1 MKKKQININ
10 KLIPVLSVLMVLV
23 SWEIIV
29 VLFDIQK
36 YILPRPTNVL
46 MKIVDNYELVLSHAK
61 YTVFEAVVG
70 ILGSVVIAVLTAI
83 VLDKVKIIKSFVYPL
98 LTISQTVPLMAIAP
112 LLLIWFGFGV
122 DAKILV
128 VILVC
133 YFPITINIISGFDEI
148 DQDEID
154 LFKVMKAST
163 LNTYKK
169 LKIPYALPY
178 FFSGLKIATTYAVL
192 GALIAEYMGGANGLG
207 IYLIR
212 AMKSFDIE
220 MVFGIIIV
228 IITLT
233 LLLLTLVHFIE
244 NITIKYKS
252 KGEN

>member
-1 MKKKQININ
+1 
-10 KLIPVLSVLMVLV
+10 MVLV

-148 DQDEID
+148 DQDELD

>member
-10 KLIPVLSVLMVLV
+10 KFIPVFSVLMVLV
-23 SWEIIV
+23 TWEIVV
-29 VLFDIQK
+29 VLFDIEK
-36 YILPRPTNVL
+36 YILPRPTNVI
-46 MKIVDNYELVLSHAK
+46 MKIVDNFDLVVSHAK
-61 YTVFEAVVG
+61 YTVFEAIIG
-70 ILGSVVIAVLTAI
+70 ILGSVIIAVLTAI
-83 VLDKVKIIKSFVYPL
+83 VLDKIKVIKSFVYPL

-148 DQDEID
+148 DQDELD

-163 LNTYKK
+163 LNTYIK

-228 IITLT
+228 IITVT
-233 LLLLTLVHFIE
+233 LLLLALVHFIE

-252 KGEN
+252 KGDN

>member
-1 MKKKQININ
+1 
-10 KLIPVLSVLMVLV
+10 MVLV

>member
-148 DQDEID
+148 DQDELD

>member
-10 KLIPVLSVLMVLV
+10 KFIPVFSVLMVLV
-23 SWEIIV
+23 TWEIVV
-29 VLFDIQK
+29 VLFDIEK
-36 YILPRPTNVL
+36 YILPRPTNVI
-46 MKIVDNYELVLSHAK
+46 MKIVDNFDLVVSHAK
-61 YTVFEAVVG
+61 YTVFEAVIG
-70 ILGSVVIAVLTAI
+70 ILGSVIIAVLTAI
-83 VLDKVKIIKSFVYPL
+83 VLDKIKVIKSFVYPL

-148 DQDEID
+148 DQDELD

-163 LNTYKK
+163 LNTYIK

-228 IITLT
+228 IITVT
-233 LLLLTLVHFIE
+233 LLLLALVHFIE

-252 KGEN
+252 KGDN

>member
-10 KLIPVLSVLMVLV
+10 KFIPVFSVLMVLV
-23 SWEIIV
+23 TWEIVV
-29 VLFDIQK
+29 VLFDIEK
-36 YILPRPTNVL
+36 YILPRPTNVI
-46 MKIVDNYELVLSHAK
+46 MKIVDNFDLVVSHAK
-61 YTVFEAVVG
+61 YTVFEAIIG
-70 ILGSVVIAVLTAI
+70 ILGSVVIAVITAI
-83 VLDKVKIIKSFVYPL
+83 VLDKVKVIKSFVYPL

-148 DQDEID
+148 DQDELD

-163 LNTYKK
+163 LNTYIK

-228 IITLT
+228 IITVT
-233 LLLLTLVHFIE
+233 LLLLALVHFIE

-252 KGEN
+252 KGDN

>member
-1 MKKKQININ
+1 
-10 KLIPVLSVLMVLV
+10 MVLV

-46 MKIVDNYELVLSHAK
+46 MKIVDNYELVISHAK

-148 DQDEID
+148 DQDELD